1 MKFTFPYRDSVE
13 LELPFWCIRC
23 HSKQLHLFCR
33 EIQGLRDSSK
43 EHFLGPKAR
52 EDIKICDPFASVL
65 TAQQGYGNHLLLPPE
80 LRKLAIDSPLVVGA
94 AFQTDYHPKNED
106 KICEALDIF
115 RDPGLPNSQQTDGT
129 MTPSHEITKIK
140 INVGFEERN
149 ATFFPKPYHFQK
161 AYIPMIL
168 ICGTKISFQMRQ
180 LKTSLIKDEENKL
193 RKGKQYTSREG

>member
-1 MKFTFPYRDSVE
+1 M
-13 LELPFWCIRC
+13 
-23 HSKQLHLFCR
+23 
-33 EIQGLRDSSK
+33 
-43 EHFLGPKAR
+43 
-52 EDIKICDPFASVL
+52 
-65 TAQQGYGNHLLLPPE
+65 
-80 LRKLAIDSPLVVGA
+80 GA

-129 MTPSHEITKIK
+129 VTPSHEITKIK

>member
-1 MKFTFPYRDSVE
+1 MKFTSPYRDSVE
-13 LELPFWCIRC
+13 LELPFWCVRC
-23 HSKQLHLFCR
+23 HSKQLHPFFHK
-33 EIQGLRDSSK
+33 IQGLRDSTK
-43 EHFLGPKAR
+43 EHFLGPKVR
-52 EDIKICDPFASVL
+52 EDIKICNPFASIL

-106 KICEALDIF
+106 KICEALNIF
-115 RDPGLPNSQQTDGT
+115 LDHGLPNSQQIDGT

-140 INVGFEERN
+140 KNVGFEEIN
-149 ATFFPKPYHFQK
+149 VLFFPKPYHSQK

-180 LKTSLIKDEENKL
+180 LKTSLIKDEEIKL
-193 RKGKQYTSREG
+193 RKGKQYASKEG